1 MATRNIQIR
10 EGFSLA
16 FDHAAQYFTVSD
28 PKFRKLVDKWVM
40 EGAVKEW
47 KGVLGTLQAGGEFSQ
62 LVDDVPRYVGVD
74 GMGSLA
80 NHMVSQVSSPFV
92 LSFRASD
99 ESMSLNPRGR
109 GYETVEFF
117 LECALLRESILAA
130 VSISRNPTASNPF
143 LAFWM
148 RKQVHSAHWLL
159 YPYPHLGKSFCDCTL
174 SCEKTW

>member
-28 PKFRKLVDKWVM
+28 PKFRKLVDKWVTD
-40 EGAVKEW
+40 GAVKEW

-80 NHMVSQVSSPFV
+80 NHMVSQVSAPFI

-99 ESMSLNPRGR
+99 DSMSLNPRVR
-109 GYETVEFF
+109 GCEIVVFF
-117 LECALLRESILAA
+117 LECAFLRECLLAA
-130 VSISRNPTASNPF
+130 VSISALRE
-143 LAFWM
+143 
-148 RKQVHSAHWLL
+148 KLL
-159 YPYPHLGKSFCDCTL
+159 
-174 SCEKTW
+174 

>member
-92 LSFRASD
+92 LSFITSD
-99 ESMSLNPRGR
+99 ESMSLNPIGR
-109 GYETVEFF
+109 GYEIVEFF
-117 LECALLRESILAA
+117 LECALHRESLPAA
-130 VSISRNPTASNPF
+130 VSISRNPPASNPF

-148 RKQVHSAHWLL
+148 RKHILPGLL

-174 SCEKTW
+174 SCEQTW

>member
-92 LSFRASD
+92 LAFRNSD
-99 ESMSLNPRGR
+99 ESISSNPIGK
-109 GYETVEFF
+109 GYEIVEFF
-117 LECALLRESILAA
+117 LECALLRESLLAA
-130 VSISRNPTASNPF
+130 VSTSRDPPASKSF

-148 RKQVHSAHWLL
+148 RNQVHSARVAVSISALGEKLL
-159 YPYPHLGKSFCDCTL
+159 
-174 SCEKTW
+174 